1 MMKKI
6 ILLKLIVTLAVTCSV
21 FQAAPIY
28 AQDTLRLTLNEAL
41 QIALNENLS
50 VKIADKEI
58 AKTKY
63 AQKGMYAS
71 LFPQIDF
78 SGNYQRTIKKQTMYM
93 DGQAIQFGMDNSW
106 STGFNL
112 GMPVISAPLWKSIK
126 ITGMD
131 VEVAVEKARASK
143 IDLVDQVQQTFYT
156 ALLAMDSYNV
166 FKENYDNTVKNYK
179 DIKLKY
185 ENDKISKYD
194 MIRAEVAMK
203 NAEPSMYSAQNNII
217 LVLWKLKAL
226 IGIDLSTTI
235 ECVGQLADFNN
246 MLVNVSASDN
256 ASLVNNSN
264 LKQLEMQ
271 MGILD
276 QTYKMQLAKYYPSLN
291 LSLSYQWSAMTNNFK
306 FNTFR
311 WNPYSVGGLALVIPI
326 FSGGQRYMTLKQ
338 TRVQQEQLQMQKE
351 SVRRDLEVG
360 VKQAFSS
367 METAL
372 KQFNAAQSSIEG
384 AKTGYSISQKRYEVG
399 SGTLLEMD
407 DARLALVQAQ
417 LNLNQSVYNYLIAKS
432 SLEKIIGDTVKNN

>member
-1 MMKKI
+1 MKKRTV
-6 ILLKLIVTLAVTCSV
+6 LIRLAAVIFLAGYFTTPS
-21 FQAAPIY
+21 Y
-28 AQDTLRLTLNEAL
+28 AQDTLQLSLNEAL
-41 QIALNENLS
+41 QIALSENLT

-58 AKTKY
+58 SKTQY
-63 AQKGMYAS
+63 ARKGTYAS

-93 DGQAIQFGMDNSW
+93 EGQAIQFGLDNSW

-112 GMPVISAPLWKSIK
+112 AMPLVSAPLWKSIK

-156 ALLAMDSYNV
+156 ALLAMDSYHV
-166 FKENYDNTVKNYK
+166 YKENYDNAARNYM
-179 DIKLKY
+179 DIKQKY

-203 NAEPSMYSAQNNII
+203 NAEPVMYDAQNNII

-226 IGIDLSTTI
+226 IGIDLSTNI
-235 ECVGQLADFNN
+235 KCMGQLSDYNSL
-246 MLVNVSASDN
+246 LVKVSANDN
-256 ASLVNNSN
+256 ASLVNNSE

-271 MGILD
+271 VGILD

-291 LSLSYQWSAMTNNFK
+291 LSLSYQWTAMTNDFR
-306 FNTFR
+306 FNTFK

-338 TRVQQEQLQMQKE
+338 TRVQQEQLAMQKE
-351 SVRRDLEVG
+351 SIRRDLEVG

-372 KQFNAAQSSIEG
+372 KQFSAAQSSIEG
-384 AKTGYSISQKRYEVG
+384 AETGYSISEKRFEVG

-407 DARLALVQAQ
+407 DARLALVQAR
-417 LNLNQSVYNYLIAKS
+417 LNLNQSIYNYLIAKS